1 MPLFLEDPRV
11 LTKEQLRSQLL
22 AHSVELP
29 GGNPTKDVFVQLYL
43 NKLTAQNQER
53 LPAAAPDAFSSDEEA
68 PPVAPSR
75 SRSSGKKTPRKSEK
89 LRLEEVDVT
98 SLTDEG
104 LRDELQK
111 YGVSVGPI
119 VASTR
124 KLYEK
129 KLQKFLDDGPAQPVS
144 NQIPATLN
152 GNAEADVYS
161 DKEDEPVAVPEPE
174 PEPEAEPVPVV
185 ERRARSGGKTPV
197 SSRSGSSRQQK
208 VEKISASEQKVE
220 EDVLTELFTGDMNS
234 PTGISATCRKPIR
247 GAAGRPLIS
256 SEVWNEDFSKTAK
269 TSSFSYTGS
278 HAVNRV
284 SSGSASSSASS
295 STSSSTSYATLA
307 VTAPTRAP
315 RRSTALWKKLA
326 LVGVLGAF
334 LVFVYLAME
343 TNSVG
348 PFQA

>member
-1 MPLFLEDPRV
+1 MPQFLEDPRV

-89 LRLEEVDVT
+89 LRLEEVEVT

-119 VASTR
+119 VG
-124 KLYEK
+124 EC
-129 KLQKFLDDGPAQPVS
+129 
-144 NQIPATLN
+144 
-152 GNAEADVYS
+152 
-161 DKEDEPVAVPEPE
+161 
-174 PEPEAEPVPVV
+174 
-185 ERRARSGGKTPV
+185 
-197 SSRSGSSRQQK
+197 SSI

-256 SEVWNEDFSKTAK
+256 SEVWNEEFSKTAK
-269 TSSFSYTGS
+269 TSSFSYMGS

-284 SSGSASSSASS
+284 SSGSASSSASSSNSS